1 MKTRP
6 APADAQL
13 AQVDGALQALAV
25 PSGVTSCNPHGARAQ
40 NTAVCWD
47 SSSRPAVSMGAFV
60 QGLTKAGAQ
69 DVDAQ
74 CVRAES
80 GEYCKGSA
88 RLFGQTVQIAV
99 LPSAV
104 VAGSTH
110 GSGGRLYAN
119 AIIPVPLPALPTGTP
134 VSVLR

>member
-1 MKTRP
+1 LPSTTRIV
-6 APADAQL
+6 L
-13 AQVDGALQALAV
+13 AAAIGITAV
-25 PSGVTSCNPHGARAQ
+25 AATLTYAAMSGHDQRARAQ